1 MTAILQSSYNDR
13 ESEFYV
19 FVNSNISGDFL
30 NNNPSCFSTK
40 LDEKI
45 PLDGQWQVSI
55 QNLHMNHSWDNNLED
70 SFIRV
75 FHSLSTDEHDITS
88 KKNLSTHATASRPF
102 IDISLKGLNLHKI
115 NFIDNL
121 NELIKAHM
129 KTVSNR
135 QETRPGHF
143 DGKHYATSL
152 KFGYDLNSLHHF
164 ITFRYHAVFIPLKL
178 ARMLGFQKQM
188 FRYDSKN
195 TTGQLMT
202 RYTAIYPP
210 EYLSDDNFLYIYS
223 NIVEETSIN
232 ESRANILKITPV
244 DSQFG
249 EILSQNYE
257 KEMFVNVNTSK
268 LHEIK
273 IEIRNGL
280 GDLINAKFG
289 STIICLHF
297 IKRSL

>member
-1 MTAILQSSYNDR
+1 MSAILQSSYNDR

-30 NNNPSCFSTK
+30 DNNPSCFSTK

-45 PLDGQWQVSI
+45 SLDGQWQVSI
-55 QNLHMNHSWDNNLED
+55 QNLYMNHSWDNNLED
-70 SFIRV
+70 LYIRV
-75 FHSLSTDEHDITS
+75 FHSLSGDSCDITGV
-88 KKNLSTHATASRPF
+88 KNLATHMTNSRPF

-115 NFIDNL
+115 NFLNNL
-121 NELIKAHM
+121 NELIKARM

-135 QETRPGHF
+135 YETRAGQF
-143 DGKHYATSL
+143 DGKNYATSL
-152 KFGYDLNSLHHF
+152 KFGYDVNSHHHF

-178 ARMLGFQKQM
+178 ARILGFQEQM
-188 FRYDSKN
+188 FRYNGKN
-195 TTGQLMT
+195 TAPQLMT

-210 EYLSDDNFLYIYS
+210 EYLSDDDFLYIYS
-223 NIVEETSIN
+223 NIVEETCIN
-232 ESRANILKITPV
+232 DSRANILKITPV
-244 DSQFG
+244 DTDFG
-249 EILSQNYE
+249 DILSQNYE

-280 GDLINAKFG
+280 GDLIRAKFG

>member
-1 MTAILQSSYNDR
+1 M
-13 ESEFYV
+13 
-19 FVNSNISGDFL
+19 
-30 NNNPSCFSTK
+30 
-40 LDEKI
+40 
-45 PLDGQWQVSI
+45 
-55 QNLHMNHSWDNNLED
+55 
-70 SFIRV
+70 
-75 FHSLSTDEHDITS
+75 
-88 KKNLSTHATASRPF
+88 
-102 IDISLKGLNLHKI
+102 
-115 NFIDNL
+115 
-121 NELIKAHM
+121 
-129 KTVSNR
+129 
-135 QETRPGHF
+135 
-143 DGKHYATSL
+143 
-152 KFGYDLNSLHHF
+152 
-164 ITFRYHAVFIPLKL
+164 
-178 ARMLGFQKQM
+178 
-188 FRYDSKN
+188 
-195 TTGQLMT
+195 
-202 RYTAIYPP
+202 
-210 EYLSDDNFLYIYS
+210 SDDNFLYIYS